1 MMLQVYDVKHIVCP
15 SLYSNRKYDGEDVL
29 WGKIA
34 YYQLRVEAMQMEA
47 LKCNNTFI
55 EESDERKPV
64 SSYFLLRSLCVL
76 TFLARL
82 AGSSSTALG
91 DTLTKCSAFSAQPS
105 GKAS

>member
-15 SLYSNRKYDGEDVL
+15 SLYSNRKYDGEDAL
-29 WGKIA
+29 WGKISD
-34 YYQLRVEAMQMEA
+34 YQLWVEAMQIEA

-55 EESDERKPV
+55 EESEERKPV
-64 SSYFLLRSLCVL
+64 CFYFLLRSLCDL

-91 DTLTKCSAFSAQPS
+91 DTLTKIAFL
-105 GKAS
+105 

>member
-15 SLYSNRKYDGEDVL
+15 SLYINRKYDGEDVL

-64 SSYFLLRSLCVL
+64 SSYFLLKSLCVL

-91 DTLTKCSAFSAQPS
+91 DALTKCSACSAQPS